1 MERVKKI
8 NYVFLC
14 TVFIMLISGSG
25 LIPFEKF
32 VHTNTQLLIVSQLLI
47 VLPSAVYLIMNRL
60 RYKEAV
66 RFKKVR
72 PANVVLLIV
81 FTFLLLPVMTF
92 INALSQLYAVDTTT
106 DVMSSIAN
114 KSPFLIALFT
124 VAFIPCIFEE
134 SVYRGVIFNEYSR
147 HNKLGAIFLSAFL
160 FGILHG
166 NLNQFTYA
174 FAMGI
179 VFAFVIEATDSIVST
194 MIIHYIINGIS
205 VLLLYLY
212 PKILNYLEQLHQNA
226 MASGDSSMVTMIENA
241 VGGNNFNVDEIM
253 QNASSVMSEYTLSTV
268 IVTYGFTALVCGVL
282 AFFVYRTI
290 AMNANRWEDVKSMF
304 QKERREREERLFS
317 KKNFPYFVPLYIAMA
332 ICIISMILNELI
344 VRGVINLY

>member
-1 MERVKKI
+1 MEKVKKI

-14 TVFIMLISGSG
+14 TVLIILISGSG

-47 VLPSAVYLIMNRL
+47 VLPSIVYLLMNRIS
-60 RYKEAV
+60 YKEAV

-106 DVMSSIAN
+106 DVMTSIAN
-114 KSPFLIALFT
+114 KSPFIVALFT
-124 VAFIPCIFEE
+124 VAFVPCFFEE
-134 SVYRGVIFNEYSR
+134 SVYRGVIYNEYSR

-179 VFAFVIEATDSIVST
+179 VFAFVIEATDSILST
-194 MIIHYIINGIS
+194 MIIHFIINGNS
-205 VLLLYLY
+205 VVILYLY
-212 PKILNYLEQLHQNA
+212 PKMLNYLEQLYQNA
-226 MASGDSSMVTMIENA
+226 LANGDSSMVTMIEKA
-241 VGGNNFNVDEIM
+241 VGGNNFNANELM
-253 QNASSVMSEYTLSTV
+253 QNASAALGDYTLGTV
-268 IVTYGFTALVCGVL
+268 IVSYGFVALVCGIL

-290 AMNANRWEDVKSMF
+290 AINANRWEAVKSIF
-304 QKERREREERLFS
+304 QRESKEREERLFS

-332 ICIISMILNELI
+332 ICIISMILNELF
-344 VRGVINLY
+344 VRGIIKL